1 LVLSGN
7 ILLTGANGFLG
18 RAILSQL
25 QASGIPVC
33 ATDLGATIGA
43 SDIVYRQADIARL
56 EELKPVLENAITV
69 IHVAGLAHIFSPDAN
84 SAGKFRQINEIGT
97 ANVTAAAAAAGVGHL
112 IVISSVSV
120 YGPYTQGIYDENTP
134 CNPVGPY
141 ALSKYNA
148 ELRAI
153 EIARESGMALTILR
167 LATLYG
173 EGDPGN
179 VGRLMRTLD
188 RGRFLWIG
196 DGRNRKSL
204 LYKGDAARA
213 CMAVAERP
221 ASGINIYN
229 VSAPACT
236 MREIVDGIAD
246 ALGKHPFPV
255 RVPASPALLLSR
267 HLSRIPNRRMAGLHQ
282 TVKKWLAEDVY
293 DTRRFEEA
301 YGFQTKT
308 SLADGLKRE
317 VDWYKRQVLSAE
329 D

>member
-1 LVLSGN
+1 MAEGKIVV
-7 ILLTGANGFLG
+7 TGANGFLG
-18 RAILSQL
+18 RTILSQL
-25 QASGIPVC
+25 QASGISVR
-33 ATDLGATIGA
+33 ATDLGAAGTA
-43 SDIVYRQADIARL
+43 SNIVYRKADITRA
-56 EELKPVLENAITV
+56 EELIPVLENATTV

-84 SAGKFRQINEIGT
+84 SVEKFRQINEIGT
-97 ANVTAAAAAAGVGHL
+97 ANVAAAAAAAGVGHL
-112 IVISSVSV
+112 ILISSVSV
-120 YGPYTQGIYDENTP
+120 YGPYTQGMYDENSP

-153 EIARESGMALTILR
+153 EVAQASGMALTILR

-179 VGRLMRTLD
+179 VGRLMRTMD
-188 RGRFLWIG
+188 RGYFLWIG
-196 DGRNRKSL
+196 DGSNRKSL
-204 LYKGDAARA
+204 LYKGDAALA

-221 ASGINIYN
+221 ASGIITYN

-246 ALGKHPFPV
+246 ALDKHPFPG
-255 RVPASPALLLSR
+255 RVPSSLALLLSR
-267 HLSRIPNRRMAGLHQ
+267 YLSRIPNRRMAGLHQ

-301 YGFQTKT
+301 YGFQTTT
-308 SLADGLKRE
+308 SLEAGLKRE
-317 VDWYKRQVLSAE
+317 VNWYRHNKSG